1 VACFYLLRCITKLG
15 TATAFPLRLHFHYKA
30 ARAGGVRF
38 KMELAK
44 HFLLTICTIFLFSCA
59 NISYHIGSVGSLTA
73 EPTFDPNKTY
83 TYSDDAVSKELQFD
97 DFEVRVIPYN
107 SVTTDSRFELF
118 FIPVEKQ
125 GPSMGSVGETPF
137 QISVSVKGK
146 LNKINFFPFKSALNG
161 DVKVQMVKWRDPKPT
176 CNYHYIDWNILAL
189 DSFHVVKDR
198 LRNQNEKCMK
208 SGWVEYLLVFNT
220 ETPDPKTKFSLELT
234 FQDIDSNKFIK
245 KKLFFNAAK
254 FVSTQTH

>member
-1 VACFYLLRCITKLG
+1 
-15 TATAFPLRLHFHYKA
+15 
-30 ARAGGVRF
+30 
-38 KMELAK
+38 MELAK
-44 HFLLTICTIFLFSCA
+44 YCLLSICTIFLCSCA

-83 TYSDDAVSKELQFD
+83 TYYDVAISKELKFG

-107 SVTTDSRFELF
+107 SVRTDSQFELF

-125 GPSMGSVGETPF
+125 GSYMGSVGETPF

-146 LNKINFFPFKSALNG
+146 LNGVNFFPFKSDLN
-161 DVKVQMVKWRDPKPT
+161 DDIKVQMVKWRDPKPT
-176 CNYHYIDWNILAL
+176 CDYDYIDWDILEL

-208 SGWVEYLLVFNT
+208 SGWVEYLLVFDT
-220 ETPDPKTKFSLELT
+220 ETPDPKMKFTLDLT